1 MITAIGLTRRE
12 TLLLGAAAF
21 ASTIARPA
29 VAQEGPERHGMSAFG
44 DLKYPA
50 VFKHFDYVNP
60 NAPKGGVFS
69 HVGSNRVFNQ
79 NFLTFDSL
87 ASATEARA
95 ALGSAS
101 RVLKELGAN
110 INPQKTRIVH
120 VRHGFE
126 FLGYKIKR
134 GGRPMRL
141 PTSKIRTRARPGA
154 LYAFP
159 REKSIRHFRDQ
170 IRRLTRRNAPVS
182 TQELIKQVNAVVRG
196 WGHHYKRAH
205 VRKLFHQL
213 DGWLVRRIWSH
224 RFGKWRCCEESVFV
238 KAGCGKTARPVC
250 AADGGQRESNR
261 ARLLRRQLGSWR
273 TLRSDPPRSRWSQ
286 GQGPRGTRAST
297 ARTGHRDGSAC
308 HKRWSAYGELQ
319 DQRLAV
325 THPRREPCAGVPLAR
340 I

>member
-44 DLKYPA
+44 VLKYPA

-141 PTSKIRTRARPGA
+141 PRARSERVPDRGRYMRFLGRNRSVTSGIRFAGSRGA
-154 LYAFP
+154 
-159 REKSIRHFRDQ
+159 
-170 IRRLTRRNAPVS
+170 
-182 TQELIKQVNAVVRG
+182 
-196 WGHHYKRAH
+196 
-205 VRKLFHQL
+205 
-213 DGWLVRRIWSH
+213 
-224 RFGKWRCCEESVFV
+224 
-238 KAGCGKTARPVC
+238 
-250 AADGGQRESNR
+250 
-261 ARLLRRQLGSWR
+261 
-273 TLRSDPPRSRWSQ
+273 TLR
-286 GQGPRGTRAST
+286 
-297 ARTGHRDGSAC
+297 
-308 HKRWSAYGELQ
+308 
-319 DQRLAV
+319 
-325 THPRREPCAGVPLAR
+325 
-340 I
+340 